1 MPNTLIETIAA
12 GFSVAESDSPAAPA
26 VRKVLQEF
34 DYASLS
40 PEEWRTVM
48 AASFDA
54 KARVAGHKKPA
65 LSLTDYFTA

>member
-34 DYASLS
+34 DYASLVRS
-40 PEEWRTVM
+40 HRTPRSAISETCAWR
-48 AASFDA
+48 SL
-54 KARVAGHKKPA
+54 KPA
-65 LSLTDYFTA
+65 LS